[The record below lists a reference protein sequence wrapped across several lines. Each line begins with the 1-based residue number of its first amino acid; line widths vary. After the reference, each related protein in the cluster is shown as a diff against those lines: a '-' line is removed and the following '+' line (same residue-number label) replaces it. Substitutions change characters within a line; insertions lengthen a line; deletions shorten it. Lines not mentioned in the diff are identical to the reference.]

1 MNPNILII
9 DDFASVRLYHTS
21 FLKRKGYHCVGAA
34 SGAEALELLRTQA
47 FDLVLLDMVMPE
59 MTGDAFVACLDAD
72 PRLAGLPVLV
82 ITSEEALALEAF
94 KGARRPLGILAK
106 PVLPAALLQCVQKFL
121 PTAVAAS

>member
-1 MNPNILII
+1 MSLNILII

-21 FLKRKGYHCVGAA
+21 FLTRKGYRCVGA
-34 SGAEALELLRTQA
+34 SNGAEALELLRAQP

-72 PRLAGLPVLV
+72 ARLAGLPVLV
-82 ITSEEALALEAF
+82 VTSEEELAREAF
-94 KGARRPLGILAK
+94 KAARRPLGILTK

-121 PTAVAAS
+121 PAAAAAS